1 VVSQQVRPVAEGHH
15 APGHVALDHV
25 QRALLP
31 AHAEPLALA
40 EGHELCRRDL
50 AELPARGVDDS
61 GRSRFQSLGQ
71 ERFPL
76 AAPDLACL
84 LADSPVRPLDYA
96 FVLNLGQASHA
107 VTDFEPLYRGAEG
120 ARTAFPVAGSRL
132 RQPPFDLPCWETRP
146 GAPPALVIRVFPEGE
161 RELRIQEFLEA
172 PLSLRQG
179 PPLRQMLLGIGDPP
193 SWSLVTQV
201 HHAASDLIGTL
212 LFVQRQLRMA
222 RGLDTMPPRPQ
233 IVAPELLRHGAL
245 HPLLR
250 ILRDQRQHGREV
262 LVAEA
267 ALAVDLH
274 HQRLHVDIGGRQAGS
289 GEQPGRAGERGARGA
304 AAAVGAGATAMVRSG
319 IRAMRGASA
328 STSHHAT
335 CSSGIVIV
343 PAVPGTIATR

>member
-1 VVSQQVRPVAEGHH
+1 
-15 APGHVALDHV
+15 
-25 QRALLP
+25 
-31 AHAEPLALA
+31 
-40 EGHELCRRDL
+40 
-50 AELPARGVDDS
+50 
-61 GRSRFQSLGQ
+61 
-71 ERFPL
+71 
-76 AAPDLACL
+76 
-84 LADSPVRPLDYA
+84 
-96 FVLNLGQASHA
+96 
-107 VTDFEPLYRGAEG
+107 
-120 ARTAFPVAGSRL
+120 
-132 RQPPFDLPCWETRP
+132 
-146 GAPPALVIRVFPEGE
+146 VIRVFPEGE